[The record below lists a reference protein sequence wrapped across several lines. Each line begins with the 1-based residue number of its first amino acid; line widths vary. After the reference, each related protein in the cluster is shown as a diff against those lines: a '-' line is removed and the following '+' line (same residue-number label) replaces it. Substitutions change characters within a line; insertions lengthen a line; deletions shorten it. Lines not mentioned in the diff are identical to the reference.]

1 MDNASEQMGQN
12 PQENQVGNN
21 KDKKIVM
28 VVLLLVWFVL
38 AYFISSAVFN
48 IPSLCYF
55 NAIYG
60 FISIPLITLG
70 GTFLTILLL
79 KGLKIIYK

>member
-1 MDNASEQMGQN
+1 MENTTEQMGQN
-12 PQENQVGNN
+12 PQENRVGNN

-28 VVLLLVWFVL
+28 IVLLLVWFVF
-38 AYFISSAVFN
+38 AYFISGTVFN
-48 IPSLCYF
+48 IPSLGYF

-70 GTFLTILLL
+70 GTLLTILLL
-79 KGLKIIYK
+79 KSLKILYK